1 MASAVLK
8 SAVLIRAILIRA
20 ILDSAVLIRAILD
33 SAVLKRAFLISTLV
47 ISQSLLADT
56 HLPFQIKNALAP
68 TISPYYSSSFSWM
81 PISNKQ
87 AIVCDESRYPSCLN
101 ALPIEVVS
109 QLPKDTQISSHLG
122 GKTAMVLAVN
132 HHDIAGIIIVSA
144 KQPLTQTI
152 TSINGHTYQ
161 LALLEQFKLT
171 LWHEVGH
178 LENIAL
184 VGDVLPSPLS
194 AYQHEWLADMY
205 LVWRIAQTHP
215 DLNLAWQQFHRRNM
229 DLINNRH
236 NMSHWS
242 SPQLHWLLSQ
252 YQFKDIQGFDHYS
265 EFIATIFPQLALFDD
280 TEIAEISSLVQRT
293 FGRGATLALP
303 KYIFWRQQ
311 RLIEVI
317 SPTLVMLMGEDKAHK
332 WLVEQFSE
340 AAQLVN
346 KEAGHNKL

>member
-1 MASAVLK
+1 MRALYLMASAVLK
-8 SAVLIRAILIRA
+8 SVVLKNAVLKSVFVK
-20 ILDSAVLIRAILD
+20 SAVLIC
-33 SAVLKRAFLISTLV
+33 TLV
-47 ISQSLLADT
+47 ISQPLLADT
-56 HLPFQIKNALAP
+56 HLPFQIKTALAP
-68 TISPYYSSSFSWM
+68 TITPYYSSSFSWIS
-81 PISNKQ
+81 ISNKQ
-87 AIVCDESRYPSCLN
+87 AIVCDESHYPNCLN
-101 ALPIEVVS
+101 ALPVEVVN
-109 QLPKDTQISSHLG
+109 QLPKDTQISAHLG
-122 GKTAMVLAVN
+122 AKTAMVLAVN
-132 HHDIAGIIIVSA
+132 HHDIAGIIIVST
-144 KQPLTQTI
+144 KLPLTQ
-152 TSINGHTYQ
+152 SMSSVNGLTYR

-184 VGDVLPSPLS
+184 IGDVLPSTLS

-215 DLNLAWQQFHRRNM
+215 NLDLAWQQFHRRNM

-242 SPQLHWLLSQ
+242 SPQLQWLLSQ
-252 YQFKDIQGFDHYS
+252 YQLKDIQEFDRYS
-265 EFIATIFPQLALFDD
+265 DFIATLFPQLARFDD

-346 KEAGHNKL
+346 KEAEHNKL